1 MSYKI
6 FVTGGCRSGKSDY
19 AQGLADRIGE
29 RKVYLATSQALD
41 GEMRARIKSHQEKR
55 GPEWET
61 CEEPIEVV
69 DALKKLAPKTDVI
82 MLDCMTL
89 WTTNCLLAEMSD
101 EEILQ
106 RADALA
112 QAFVACRVSVVIV
125 SNEVGL
131 GIVPDNKLA
140 RRFRDL
146 AGAVNQKIA
155 AAADGVVLSVSGIPV
170 AIKGSLP
177 EV

>member
-19 AQGLADRIGE
+19 AQGLADRIGK

-41 GEMRARIKSHQEKR
+41 DEMRARIKSHQEKR

-69 DALKKLAPKTDVI
+69 DALKKLAPETDVI

-106 RADALA
+106 RANALA
-112 QAFVACRVSVVIV
+112 QAFVACPVSVVIV

-155 AAADGVVLSVSGIPV
+155 AAADDVILSVSGIPV

-177 EV
+177 KI